1 MAAGGK
7 KYIKSRTRSTF
18 FTALFIISLVMF
30 VLALFAGITVYSYIE
45 LEKAQEDIVMMVT
58 LPDGISENQIDAFD
72 EFLSE
77 QAFVKEMDYIS
88 KEDAGDLFMEDL
100 GEDFLEIMDGIN
112 PLPASFDIHLN
123 ADYINTDSLELIQT
137 MLKDQEH
144 IALSDITYPMEEIE
158 QLRSNTLNRM
168 KIAIGIGIIVALI
181 GFFIVNGTI
190 RLAVYGK
197 RLVIRSMQLIGA
209 TNGFIRRPFIRL
221 GIVQGILGACIACV
235 LLLAIVFLIP
245 FLEVDIY
252 TRVDAIKELP
262 FRIEFVVLL
271 GGIIIFGAVL
281 GWFSSSWAVNRFL
294 NKNLDQLI

>member
-30 VLALFAGITVYSYIE
+30 VLALFAGITVYSYVE

-58 LPDGISENQIDAFD
+58 LPDGTTEKQVDAFD

-77 QAFVKEMDYIS
+77 QTFVKDMEYIS
-88 KEDAGDLFMEDL
+88 KEDAGELFMEDL
-100 GEDFLEIMDGIN
+100 GEDFLSIMDGIN

-123 ADYINTDSLELIQT
+123 SVYINTDSLEIVNA
-137 MLKDQEH
+137 MLKGQTH

-158 QLRSNTLNRM
+158 QLRENTLNRM
-168 KIAIGIGIIVALI
+168 RIAIGIGIIVALI
-181 GFFIVNGTI
+181 GFLIVNGTI
-190 RLAVYGK
+190 RLAVYGQ

-221 GIVQGILGACIACV
+221 GIVQGILGAGIACV

-245 FLEVDIY
+245 FLEVDMY

-262 FRIEFVVLL
+262 FRIEFMVLL